1 MFVRVQGLVQ
11 GVGFRPFV
19 YGLATNLG
27 LCGWVRNTSAE
38 VEILLQGQDEAL
50 EKFLACL
57 QKDAPSLARIDAIST
72 EPDFSAGQQEET
84 YRDFTILLSEE
95 QKDKRQGVQPI
106 QPIAPDAALCPDC
119 ARELLDPTD
128 TRYLYPFISC
138 TNCGPRFT
146 IIQDLPVDRQ
156 RTVMQAFPLCPTCQ
170 KEYENPL
177 DRRFHAQAS
186 ACPVCG
192 PSLNLYEVTTSRR
205 GEPMCSPSPDSVGAR
220 HTVPLHITGQTHRS
234 ASTNLNLDVLLTA
247 RRLLREGKILAI
259 KGLGG
264 FHLACDAEN
273 PAAVAEL
280 RRRKNRPDKPFALMA
295 ANLEQVRA
303 ICQVSEAEAELLQG
317 SEKPIVLLETKHSV
331 PTVKTMGYVRPAP
344 PGRQE
349 KSVPEGQS
357 IIAQSFKTGLE
368 NQYEDI
374 APNLDRLGCML
385 PYTPLHLLLLNQTD
399 PVLAQEPT
407 PALLVMT
414 SGNRSGEPI
423 ITENE
428 EALAQLAPLADA
440 LLLHDRP
447 IHSRCDDSVLRI
459 DKENR
464 TALFL
469 RRSRGYAPYPIQLPF
484 TVEPILAVGGQ
495 LKNTFCLAEGR
506 QAFLSQHIGDMDEV
520 ATCNTF
526 EASVQQA
533 GKLFRIQP
541 KYIAHD
547 LHPQYFTSSYAQRES
562 QRNGLPCL
570 AAQHHHAH
578 IAACMADNGLE
589 DRKLIGLAFD
599 GTGYGPDG
607 TIWGGEVLLA
617 SYGDFER
624 FAHLQCFPLPGG
636 EAAIRQPW
644 RIAVGATHALGIESA
659 ELDDLPFLDHIEPQ
673 ALSIIR
679 QQVDKQ
685 INCPQTSSLGRLFD
699 AAASLIGIRNQVNYE
714 AQAAIEL
721 EVLSKSYLN
730 STAPYPADLFSTD
743 GSERI
748 VPLQGLFQAI
758 IEDVQRQEPAGL
770 IGARL
775 HHTLAQ
781 LAITLCRKAQ
791 ATTGLQE
798 VALSGG
804 VWQNQILLNLVR
816 QGLEEQ
822 GLTVYCHQ
830 QVPCNDGGL
839 ALGQLAVASHQIE

>member
-19 YGLATNLG
+19 YGLATRLE

-38 VEILLQGQDEAL
+38 VEILVQGQDDDL
-50 EKFLACL
+50 ENFLAYL
-57 QKDAPSLARIDAIST
+57 KNDAPSLARIHSITT
-72 EPDFSAGQQEET
+72 EPDSSTKQQT
-84 YRDFTILLSEE
+84 NRYRDFTILPSAE
-95 QKDKRQGVQPI
+95 QPGKGQPI
-106 QPIAPDAALCPDC
+106 TPVTPDASLCPSC
-119 ARELLDPTD
+119 EEELLNPADR
-128 TRYLYPFISC
+128 RYLYPFISC

-156 RTVMQAFPLCPTCQ
+156 RTVMQNFPLCPTCQ
-170 KEYENPL
+170 VEYDNPL

-192 PSLNLYEVTTSRR
+192 PRLSLHEIKTSRR
-205 GEPMCSPSPDSVGAR
+205 GEPVCSPSPDSVGAR
-220 HTVPLHITGQTHRS
+220 RAVPLHIIGQTHRS
-234 ASTNLNLDVLLTA
+234 APTNLDSLLTA
-247 RRLLREGKILAI
+247 RRLLRKGKILAI

-273 PAAVAEL
+273 PEAVAEL
-280 RRRKNRPDKPFALMA
+280 RRRKGRPDKPFALMA
-295 ANLEQVRA
+295 TDLEQIKN
-303 ICQVSEAEAELLQG
+303 ICQISEVEAKLLQG
-317 SEKPIVLLETKHSV
+317 PEKPIVLLEKKNVGAGPCACPVRRGTARRA
-331 PTVKTMGYVRPAP
+331 PTSNV
-344 PGRQE
+344 
-349 KSVPEGQS
+349 
-357 IIAQSFKTGLE
+357 
-368 NQYEDI
+368 

-399 PVLAQEPT
+399 PLLAQESA

-428 EALAQLAPLADA
+428 KALARLAPLADA

-459 DKENR
+459 DSGKR

-506 QAFLSQHIGDMDEV
+506 QALLSQHIGDMDEV

-547 LHPQYFTSSYAQRES
+547 LHPQYFTSRYAQRES

-589 DRKLIGLAFD
+589 DRKLIGLVFD

-607 TIWGGEVLLA
+607 TIWGGEVLIA
-617 SYGDFER
+617 SYGAFER

-644 RIAVGATHALGIESA
+644 RIAVGAAHSLDIASA

-679 QQVDKQ
+679 QQVNKQ

-721 EVLSKSYLN
+721 EVLAKPYLN
-730 STAPYPADLFSTD
+730 STTSYPSDLFSTD
-743 GSERI
+743 DSERA
-748 VPLQGLFQAI
+748 VPLQGLFRAI
-758 IEDVQRQEPAGL
+758 IEDVRRQKPAGM

-791 ATTGLQE
+791 AATGLQE

-804 VWQNQILLNLVR
+804 VWQNQLLLDLVR

-830 QVPCNDGGL
+830 LVPCNDGGL